1 VLCTLA
7 ACGARRGRTRA
18 RENNVDGIHINHR
31 ELTSSVR
38 DQKGSLPSS
47 TPKTITINGIRVRSP
62 VGRACGSTTPVV
74 LNVIL
79 CRYSFRMWAT
89 RGELTRPPGIPIYHN
104 KLFIA
109 RRCASL
115 HAYLRFCNT
124 EPIKIRTLQNEN
136 VGLFSE

>member
-1 VLCTLA
+1 
-7 ACGARRGRTRA
+7 RTRA

-38 DQKGSLPSS
+38 DQKGSLPSSAVLLS

-89 RGELTRPPGIPIYHN
+89 RGELTRPPG
-104 KLFIA
+104 
-109 RRCASL
+109 
-115 HAYLRFCNT
+115 YLYGT
-124 EPIKIRTLQNEN
+124 
-136 VGLFSE
+136 G